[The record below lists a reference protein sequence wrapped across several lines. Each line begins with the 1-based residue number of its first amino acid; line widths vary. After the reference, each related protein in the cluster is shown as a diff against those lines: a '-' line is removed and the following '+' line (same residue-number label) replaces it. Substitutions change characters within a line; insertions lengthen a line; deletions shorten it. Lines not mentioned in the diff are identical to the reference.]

1 MYQEPATRETPDL
14 DPELD
19 TADPG
24 TLRLADRGGTGS
36 KETYVLIVN
45 SLSVCSS
52 VYYIHQSM
60 DEEAFCITHFSVSFY
75 GFPFS
80 L

>member
-19 TADPG
+19 TTDPG

-36 KETYVLIVN
+36 KETYVLMVASFV
-45 SLSVCSS
+45 SL
-52 VYYIHQSM
+52 
-60 DEEAFCITHFSVSFY
+60 F
-75 GFPFS
+75 FS
-80 L
+80 LLYPSKHG